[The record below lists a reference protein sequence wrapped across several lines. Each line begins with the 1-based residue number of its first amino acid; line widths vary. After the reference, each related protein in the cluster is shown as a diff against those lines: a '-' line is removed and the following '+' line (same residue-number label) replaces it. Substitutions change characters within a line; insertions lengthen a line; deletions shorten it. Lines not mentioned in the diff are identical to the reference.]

1 LALCTDDMPIELV
14 RGGRLKANELMK
26 RAGSERIQIS
36 LVTET
41 EIARKNQP
49 LFWLIGRR

>member
-1 LALCTDDMPIELV
+1 MALCADDMPIELL

-26 RAGSERIQIS
+26 RAGSERIQIR

-41 EIARKNQP
+41 EITREDQP

>member
-1 LALCTDDMPIELV
+1 MALCADDMPIELL